1 MKIKI
6 EPDVH
11 IRNERRKISEMNI
24 NRTKNQILTSDKKNN
39 WMWISITKLKRK
51 EKSDVNIHKSQ
62 RTWGQCRL

>member
-62 RTWGQCRL
+62 RT